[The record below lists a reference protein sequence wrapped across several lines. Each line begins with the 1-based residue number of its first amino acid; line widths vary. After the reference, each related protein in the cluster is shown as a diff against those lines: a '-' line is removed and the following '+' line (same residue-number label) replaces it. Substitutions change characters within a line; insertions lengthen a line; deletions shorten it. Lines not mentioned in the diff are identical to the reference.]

1 MSCELEFPVPTLG
14 PRPSHPGVRGKSEA
28 APSKGPF
35 FEEAYVPW
43 KSAITPPPNPPHC
56 PVASVIHGSKATE
69 PADAVSRSSIAM
81 KLFAFLPLPTDC

>member
-1 MSCELEFPVPTLG
+1 MEIRDH
-14 PRPSHPGVRGKSEA
+14 PRP
-28 APSKGPF
+28 
-35 FEEAYVPW
+35 
-43 KSAITPPPNPPHC
+43 IPPHC